1 MNTKTYSVVCLSLL
15 LIACADKAPHKQV
28 QHDLDP
34 NSEAVGNA
42 RALHESEYSNDQIMR
57 ASPSSFQKNISQA
70 AALYP
75 PMPATLTDREQYLAF
90 EQNGV
95 KRSDEQPVST
105 FSIDVDTAAYS
116 NIRRMLQQEGR
127 LPPAHAVRIE
137 EMINYFDY
145 DYPQPENPHPF
156 SVSTELAQ
164 SPWHAGRQ
172 LLQIG
177 IKAFEP
183 VSELRPAANL
193 VFLVDVS
200 GSMQAPNKLS
210 LVKRSLRMLTK
221 QMNENDRIALVAYA
235 GAAGL
240 VLPSTPANKRSSI
253 LQAIENLSAGGST
266 NGSAGILLAYEQA
279 RQHYIEDG
287 INRVIIASDGD
298 LNVGT
303 VDLDALKDLIAKKR
317 KSGISLTTLGFGAG
331 NYNYALMEQ
340 LADNGNGNAAYIDN
354 LAEAQKV
361 LVQEMNATLLT
372 VANDVKVQVEFNP
385 KHVAEYRLI
394 GYENRMLQREDFS
407 NDRVDAGD
415 IGAGH
420 TVTALYEITPTDA
433 SHRQISDL
441 RYQQASNKRRQDG
454 SNAELAYVK
463 LRYKRPDEAHSIEIQ
478 QAIKPLI
485 GSPALSDA
493 SNNLRFA
500 ASVAGFGSLLSGGR
514 YSSNWTFDDV
524 LELAR
529 GARSKDPH
537 GYRGEFI
544 RLVELAQSFSEHP
557 KDSG

>member
-1 MNTKTYSVVCLSLL
+1 MNKKTYFAVCLSAL
-15 LIACADKAPHKQV
+15 LIACADKTPHKQT
-28 QHDLDP
+28 QPDLKTDTVVTG
-34 NSEAVGNA
+34 SA
-42 RALHESEYSNDQIMR
+42 RTLNEQEYSSDEIMR
-57 ASPSSFQKNISQA
+57 AGPASFQKNISLAHALHPSIPA
-70 AALYP
+70 AV
-75 PMPATLTDREQYLAF
+75 TDREHYLAF

-95 KRSDEQPVST
+95 KRSVEQPVST

-145 DYPQPENPHPF
+145 DYPQPDKSHPF

-164 SPWHAGRQ
+164 SPWHAQRQ

-183 VSELRPAANL
+183 EVEQRPAANL

-200 GSMQAPNKLS
+200 GSMQAPNKLA
-210 LVKRSLRMLTK
+210 LVKKSLRLLTR
-221 QMNENDRIALVAYA
+221 QMNDDDRIALVAYA

-253 LQAIENLSAGGST
+253 LQAIENLSGGGST
-266 NGSAGILLAYEQA
+266 NGSAGIVLAYEQA
-279 RQHYIEDG
+279 RQHYLEDG

-303 VDLDALKDLIAKKR
+303 VDLDALKDLIAEKR

-361 LVQEMNATLLT
+361 LVQQMNATLLT
-372 VANDVKVQVEFNP
+372 VASDVKVQIEFNP
-385 KHVAEYRLI
+385 KHIAEYRLI

-407 NDRVDAGD
+407 NDQVDAGD

-433 SHRQISDL
+433 SHRQIADL
-441 RYQQASNKRRQDG
+441 RYQQAANERQDAG
-454 SNAELAYVK
+454 SNAEWAYVK
-463 LRYKRPDEAHSIEIQ
+463 LRYKRPGETRSIEIQ
-478 QAIKPLI
+478 QAIRPLNDT
-485 GSPALSDA
+485 PALADA
-493 SNNLRFA
+493 SDNLRFA

-514 YSSNWTFDDV
+514 YSSDWTFDDA

-529 GARSKDPH
+529 GARSKDLH